1 MTWLVVGYF
10 PSGYKTICPIEFDTK
25 EKAERIRDVSEIIG
39 AQSCRYVV
47 EEKKEQSRH

>member
-10 PSGYKTICPIEFDTK
+10 PSGFKTVCPIEFDTK
-25 EKAERIRDVSEIIG
+25 AEQARDVSEQLE
-39 AQSCRYVV
+39 APSCRFVV